1 MWSVARACAV
11 PPSTS
16 NHTLNSKFIAAP
28 GSPVTPQRRRST
40 GAGLSKA
47 LNPERGAA
55 ARGASVPSLS
65 SEGDADSG
73 AGGQAAEAGP
83 GAAGEAGGGG
93 GEAAGRSRAAW
104 LQQQRELA
112 GSAVAKKWEA
122 FKSQNPQTV
131 LQARPCGAPS
141 WMSDSGPPSSPCMR
155 VHVQALLLFVE
166 ELKYGGLLPELPR
179 CASALHVRTVRHA
192 S

>member
-1 MWSVARACAV
+1 MHAKASRCSS
-11 PPSTS
+11 PPTSRGTRLVHALLSLSTCKY
-16 NHTLNSKFIAAP
+16 TLNPKHITAP

-47 LNPERGAA
+47 LYPERPGRGAA
-55 ARGASVPSLS
+55 ARGASVPSFIS
-65 SEGDADSG
+65 KGDADGG
-73 AGGQAAEAGP
+73 AGGQTAEAGP

-131 LQARPCGAPS
+131 MQARS
-141 WMSDSGPPSSPCMR
+141 
-155 VHVQALLLFVE
+155 
-166 ELKYGGLLPELPR
+166 
-179 CASALHVRTVRHA
+179 
-192 S
+192 